1 MKDIAF
7 DAWLTYWGPVN
18 IFDPVVASWPSMIV
32 TLEEMLPEVV
42 ANEELTTEEVT
53 SKLVTLVERLPDV
66 VAKELDKFVKLVSS
80 VVSLVLKL
88 EDCAANEAE
97 AVVKVLIL
105 VSSPVNLVERLAD
118 WAANDPEADVKVLEV
133 ASKFDVLM
141 LNEADDWAY
150 EAEVITYELLNARY
164 ELEIAD
170 EPVIPVTSTP
180 FTINEPVMT
189 ALLINIWYSSFYINS
204 F

>member
-1 MKDIAF
+1 MFA
-7 DAWLTYWGPVN
+7 
-18 IFDPVVASWPSMIV
+18 
-32 TLEEMLPEVV
+32 
-42 ANEELTTEEVT
+42 
-53 SKLVTLVERLPDV
+53 
-66 VAKELDKFVKLVSS
+66 SS
-80 VVSLVLKL
+80 V
-88 EDCAANEAE
+88 
-97 AVVKVLIL
+97 
-105 VSSPVNLVERLAD
+105 VNLVERLAES
-118 WAANDPEADVKVLEV
+118 AANELEADVKVLEV